1 MALHHD
7 LLEQAD
13 HLASREP
20 RRPRQASLRRAVSA
34 AYYAVFH
41 LLAAEGAKRFSP
53 PQRLLR
59 AQVARAF
66 AHREMQD
73 VCRQFA
79 AGSLSRAT
87 AALLTS
93 PLEADL
99 RNVVQAFV
107 ELQNDRHAADY
118 DLSANFDRFTV
129 LQTVRTARQ
138 AFAAWDVV
146 KNRSNASVFLAAL
159 LLQRQWR

>member
-7 LLEQAD
+7 LLEQAE
-13 HLASREP
+13 HLALREP

-41 LLAAEGAKRFSP
+41 LLSGEGATRLSP

-66 AHREMQD
+66 AHRDMRE
-73 VCRQFA
+73 VCRQVA
-79 AGSLSRAT
+79 AGSLSTMT
-87 AALLTS
+87 APLLS
-93 PLEADL
+93 DPLEDELREVAD
-99 RNVVQAFV
+99 AFV
-107 ELQNDRHAADY
+107 ELQNARHSADY
-118 DLSANFDRFTV
+118 DLSASFDRFAV
-129 LQTVRTARQ
+129 LQTVDMARKV
-138 AFAAWDVV
+138 FAAWAVV
-146 KNRSNASVFLAAL
+146 KNRPNASVFLAAL

>member
-7 LLEQAD
+7 LLEQAE

-41 LLAAEGAKRFSP
+41 LLSAEGASRLSP

-66 AHREMQD
+66 AHRDMRE

-79 AGSLSRAT
+79 AGSLSMMT
-87 AALLTS
+87 APLLS
-93 PLEADL
+93 DPLEDELREVAD
-99 RNVVQAFV
+99 AFV
-107 ELQNDRHAADY
+107 ELQNARHSADY
-118 DLSANFDRFTV
+118 DLSVNFDRFAV
-129 LQTVRTARQ
+129 LQTVDMARK
-138 AFAAWDVV
+138 AFAAWALV
-146 KNRSNASVFLAAL
+146 KNRPNASVFLAAL

>member
-41 LLAAEGAKRFSP
+41 LLSADGAKRLSP

-66 AHREMQD
+66 AHREMQE

-87 AALLTS
+87 AALLTA
-93 PLEADL
+93 PLEEEL
-99 RNVVQAFV
+99 RNVAEAFV

-118 DLSANFDRFTV
+118 DLAANLDRFSV
-129 LQTVRTARQ
+129 LQKVRTARQ
-138 AFAAWDVV
+138 AFAAWEIV
-146 KNRSNASVFLAAL
+146 KNHPNASVFLAAL